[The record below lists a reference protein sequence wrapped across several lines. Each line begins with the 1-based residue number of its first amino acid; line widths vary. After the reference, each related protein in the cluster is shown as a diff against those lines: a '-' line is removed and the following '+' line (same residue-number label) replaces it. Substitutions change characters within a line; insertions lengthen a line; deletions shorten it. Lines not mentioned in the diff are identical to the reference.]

1 MKKLPMT
8 AFIASASMIFGISS
22 QAQAES
28 IEATIAV
35 APPDYVN
42 AAAEAFKSYVES
54 ATDGEIEV
62 RIVLHDAL
70 GGDREAIDQMR
81 LGELEFN
88 FAGGGGLA
96 GVLPDV
102 QMYNWPFLF
111 PNRSVFYELML
122 DEDYATF
129 VREWFLDKSGGTL
142 RFFTGGENSLRH
154 FYSTRGPVFTPSDM
168 EDLSID
174 MRTRELRLDQDLF
187 AALGASSIVALSAP
201 ERYEAL
207 QTGLIHATE
216 GGLASAQAAGLM
228 EVLEHVTLTGHAYDY
243 FMLMGNQEFYDSL
256 EPAHQQAIDEA
267 AQLMA
272 WVNNGYAIAEEN
284 QVLVEIQEMGIEV
297 AVPNAEQL
305 EEWQSVASPVAE
317 DVMAELVDEEFIEVT
332 QEAIERVSTRID
344 NRKTQ

>member
-1 MKKLPMT
+1 MKKLPIS
-8 AFIASASMIFGISS
+8 AFVASVSLALGLGS
-22 QAQAES
+22 QAQANT

-42 AAAEAFKSYVES
+42 AAAQAFKSYVES
-54 ATDGEIEV
+54 ATDGEISV

-70 GGDREAIDQMR
+70 GGDRQAIDQMR

-88 FAGGGGLA
+88 FSGGGGLA

-111 PNRSVFYELML
+111 PNRSVFYELMFD
-122 DEDYATF
+122 DEYAAF
-129 VREWFLDKSGGTL
+129 VRDWFLERSGNTL

-154 FYSTRGPVFTPSDM
+154 FYSTKGPVFTPSDM
-168 EDLSID
+168 AELGID

-243 FMLMGNQEFYDSL
+243 FMLIGNQEFYDSL
-256 EPAHQQAIDEA
+256 EPDHQQAIDEA
-267 AQLMA
+267 AQLMV
-272 WVNNGYAIAEEN
+272 WVNNGYSIVEEN
-284 QVLVEIQEMGIEV
+284 KVMADIQEMGIQI
-297 AVPNAEQL
+297 AVPTAAQL
-305 EEWQSVASPVAE
+305 QEWQDVAQPVAE
-317 DVMAELVDEEFIEVT
+317 EVMGELVDAEFIRVT
-332 QEAIERVSTRID
+332 QDAIERVTSGIE
-344 NRKTQ
+344 NRKTH